1 VIATG
6 FSFRHAV
13 GSVSDVVSRLKELG
27 WTAAPIADRS
37 STFGHVKWDK
47 LAREAGLRPIFG
59 VSLGVTPQLG
69 DRKPIV
75 DWWKFLA
82 IDSVELLYDAVY
94 AATSRSAPY
103 LTYEE
108 AQSLPG
114 LVKVAGSRCLLD
126 EADELAEELY
136 LGLSPSTPRG
146 LYVEAKRRG
155 FNFLADFDNAW
166 PRPEDE
172 AMYHAVL
179 GSRRAEARNYPRHVS
194 TDDELRQAVAFASDE
209 DFEAALKNRES
220 AFDLCR
226 ACLVPARM
234 VEPERPASLRDM
246 CLAGAAAK
254 GVDLGDPA
262 YADRLDRELRVI
274 KEKGFED
281 YFYVVADVMKWARA
295 RMMCGPGRGSSSGSL
310 MCWLLD
316 VTAVDPIKFDLVFE
330 RFIDLTRKDLPD
342 IDVDIS
348 DEKRDEVFDYLKAKY
363 GFDSVARLAN
373 VITFASKSA
382 LNQVGA
388 AIGVPKWLIEEAAAG
403 VVVRS
408 GGDSRADYTIED
420 TFKYTSAGKKLLAEY
435 PEMALAGRIES
446 HPTTSGQHSA
456 GVVIT
461 AGSVRRTVGVNG
473 KTGVAMVDW
482 RDAKLVNLLKVDILG
497 LTQLSILERCLA
509 TAKISG
515 RASEFLEALPLDDAG
530 AYAVLNKK
538 YLAGIFQFQEAT
550 TRQVVHQLGKIE
562 SFEDIVSIGALCRP
576 GPLGSGGTQSWIN
589 RRNGVEAK
597 EVVHP
602 AFWPYLDKTLGVM
615 VYQEQ
620 IMRICRD
627 IGDMSWEA
635 ITTLRG
641 AMGKSLGMEFF
652 DRYRDQFMPGAL
664 AKGIPAEAALEMWD
678 KMCTFGM
685 YGFNRAHSVAYGMI
699 TYWCCWLKAHCQL
712 EFAAATLDAEVDPG
726 KQIDIL
732 RELKKE
738 GVDYVPVDPTLSTD
752 RWTVREV
759 GGSKVLIGPIT
770 NVKGIGPAKMR
781 EILDARRGVKSLKP
795 GLAALMAAGMK
806 TDLDSLYPVKE
817 ALDRVWA
824 DFKLGR
830 VVPTPAEDVF
840 VKKKG
845 RRAVIAGVLVKNHPL
860 NENEPSRVARRGYAV
875 SGPTEGINFHIHDD
889 SGEVFCK
896 LDRWKFGKAS
906 PDSADKKTFGGVLL
920 EANEGSSMFA
930 VLGFV
935 PADFRMLWVERIK
948 YLGEMNGDA
957 RAADEPGRGRS
968 GHQPDL
974 HQDPGAEQGQGGGV
988 RQRL

>member
-6 FSFRHAV
+6 YSFRHAV
-13 GSVSDVVSRLKELG
+13 GNVPDVISRLRELG
-27 WTAAPIADRS
+27 WTVAPIADRS

-47 LAREAGLRPIFG
+47 AAREAGLRPIFG
-59 VSLGVTPQLG
+59 ASLGVVPRLG

-82 IDSVELLYDAVY
+82 IDSTELLYDAVY
-94 AATSRSAPY
+94 RATARAASAPY

-126 EADELAEELY
+126 EADEFAEDFY

-146 LYVEAKRRG
+146 LYAGAKRRS
-155 FNFLADFDNAW
+155 FSFLADFDNAW
-166 PRPEDE
+166 LRPEDE
-172 AMYHAVL
+172 PMYHAVL
-179 GSRRAEARNYPRHVS
+179 GSRRAEARSYQRHVS
-194 TDDELRQAVAFASDE
+194 TDDELRRAVAFASDE
-209 DFEAALKNRES
+209 DFEAALKNREA

-226 ACLVPARM
+226 AALVPAKM

-246 CLAGAAAK
+246 CLAGARAK
-254 GVDLGDPA
+254 GVDLGDA
-262 YADRLDRELRVI
+262 TYAERLDRELRVVR
-274 KEKGFED
+274 EKGFED

-388 AIGVPKWLIEEAAAG
+388 AIGVPKWMIDDAAAG

-408 GGDSRADYTIED
+408 GGDSRADYTIDD
-420 TFKYTSAGKKLLAEY
+420 TFQYTSAGKKLIAEY
-435 PEMALAGRIES
+435 PEMALAGKIES
-446 HPTTSGQHSA
+446 HPVTSGQHSA

-461 AGSVRRTVGVNG
+461 AGSVRKTVGVNG
-473 KTGVAMVDW
+473 RAGVAMVDW

-509 TAKISG
+509 GAGVSG
-515 RASEFLEALPLDDAG
+515 RACDFLEALPLDDEA
-530 AYAVLNKK
+530 AYTVLNKK

-589 RRNGVEAK
+589 RRNGVEAQ

-620 IMRICRD
+620 IMRICREV
-627 IGDMSWEA
+627 GDMSWEA

-664 AKGIPAEAALEMWD
+664 AKGIPEEAALKMWD

-685 YGFNRAHSVAYGMI
+685 YGFNRAHSVAYGLI
-699 TYWCCWLKAHCQL
+699 TYWCCWLKAHHQV

-738 GVDYVPVDPTLSTD
+738 GVDYVAVDPALSTD
-752 RWTVREV
+752 RWTAREV
-759 GGSKVLIGPIT
+759 AGKKILIGPIT

-781 EILDARRGVKSLKP
+781 EILDARSGGRPIKP
-795 GLAALMAAGMK
+795 GSSLAATLASEMK
-806 TDLDSLYPVKE
+806 TDLDSLYPVRE
-817 ALDRVWA
+817 ALDRLWP
-824 DFKLGR
+824 DFKSGR
-830 VVPTPAEDVF
+830 VAPTPAEDVF

-845 RRAVIAGVLVKNHPL
+845 GRAVVAGVLVKNHPL
-860 NENEPSRVARRGYAV
+860 NENEPSRVARRGGRILL
-875 SGPTEGINFHIHDD
+875 GPTEGINFHIHDD
-889 SGEVFCK
+889 TGEVFCK
-896 LDRWKFGKAS
+896 LNRFNYKKVSVDSKEGK
-906 PDSADKKTFGGVLL
+906 TLGEVLL
-920 EANEGSSMFA
+920 DASEGSSLFA
-930 VLGFV
+930 VLGNV
-935 PADFRMLWVERIK
+935 PTDFRMVWVERIK
-948 YLGEMNGDA
+948 YLGEMNGDG
-957 RAADEPGRGRS
+957 RAEDEPRRDRPS
-968 GHQPDL
+968 DKSDL
-974 HQDPGAEQGQGGGV
+974 HQDPGAQQGQG
-988 RQRL
+988 